1 MKFENHLEQLRKKF
15 TLDLASR
22 FEQIRTLYRQYS
34 QDGRDKDELRQG
46 LHRLAGLAGTFKAS
60 RISELARNLEIHLA
74 QHFADGLEEEDK
86 IIDILFAQ
94 FEKAVDAYLTQSTDS
109 EREDR
114 GKLILPRSDK
124 TICLVEDDPLQAE
137 QIALILQE
145 AGYQVVI
152 YHALPSFSEFL
163 TGARPLPSLIMMD
176 MVFSDSVENGASVIR
191 QLREQVADF
200 PPVIF
205 ISVWADIV
213 SRVNAIRAGASEYL
227 VKPVSSQALVET
239 VDKYL
244 SKATTYKI
252 LIVDDDAISSEYVA
266 AIIQQAGMQ
275 ARTLQDPLRI
285 FETMEDFQPDLLIL
299 DIYMPVCSG
308 IELAQVIRQCCC
320 YSLIPI
326 IFLTTNTTL
335 DQELAALSSG
345 GDEFVRKSDSD
356 TYLMRKLESRLR
368 RLGQI
373 RDLNQQLQKA
383 QRRSEQL
390 RKLQSDFLSYV
401 VHELKSPLHLILGYS
416 DLLRAEAGLS
426 VEQIDMLDVIVR
438 GGQHQ
443 LEMINEL
450 SERAKIVAGK
460 LRLNSESFDLLP
472 LLGELINDAEVL
484 AHQHRITLISA
495 FEGSSAQVIKADRR
509 RVWQVIANLL
519 SNAIKYNKPG
529 GSVWVSVQKRSNG
542 LVRVTIR
549 DNGMGI
555 PAENL
560 DNVFDAFERLGAQ
573 NSSVEGTGIGLSI
586 CSQLVQLMGG
596 NIGVESE
603 IDLGSSFWVELP
615 INV

>member
-15 TLDLASR
+15 TLDLSSR

-34 QDGRDKDELRQG
+34 QDGRDRDELRQG

-86 IIDILFAQ
+86 IIDILFGQ
-94 FEKAVDAYLTQSTDS
+94 FEKAVDAYLTQSADS
-109 EREDR
+109 EYEDR
-114 GKLILPRSDK
+114 GKLVLPRSDK

-137 QIALILQE
+137 QIALVLQE

-152 YHALPSFSEFL
+152 YHALPPFSEFL

-176 MVFSDSVENGASVIR
+176 MVFSDSVESGASVIR

-266 AIIQQAGMQ
+266 TIIQQAGMQ
-275 ARTLQDPLRI
+275 ARTLLDPLRI

-426 VEQIDMLDVIVR
+426 AEQIDMLDVIVR

-460 LRLNSESFDLLP
+460 LKLNPESFDLLQ

-495 FEGSSAQVIKADRR
+495 FEGSSAQLIKADRR

-542 LVRVTIR
+542 LLRVTIR
-549 DNGMGI
+549 GNGMGI

-573 NSSVEGTGIGLSI
+573 NSSVEGIGIGLSI